1 MSFFFFFVELFLES
15 ESDLSFVD
23 SFWTHEFSYIGEFD
37 IFISLSSSKFSKETY
52 LAISM
57 PYHPIE
63 ALISLYKVD
72 TCRVYRSFSAL
83 LCWSIDSLKVWSSKK
98 LEKAHVQP
106 SFWNLKH
113 TFSQGRQLPHRTI
126 VLENGQFE
134 AQSTANPAPFSPR

>member
-83 LCWSIDSLKVWSSKK
+83 LC
-98 LEKAHVQP
+98 
-106 SFWNLKH
+106 
-113 TFSQGRQLPHRTI
+113 
-126 VLENGQFE
+126 
-134 AQSTANPAPFSPR
+134 